1 MLFDVFF
8 FGFPLA
14 IGTCLGICGFRDQ
27 ELKFFRPAF
36 CFAAYCGFYLCGGR
50 EVLLYLVCMLMIG
63 GGWASCAPEAPM
75 GM

>member
-8 FGFPLA
+8 FGCPLV
-14 IGTCLGICGFRDQ
+14 IGGCLGVVGYREQ

-50 EVLLYLVCMLMIG
+50 EVLLYLVCIVLMG
-63 GGWASCAPEAPM
+63 LGWAGCGPEAPL
-75 GM
+75 GI